1 MALAGTALLLLLPVL
16 LLVAIAIRLE
26 SKGPILFS
34 QVRYGWD
41 NRPFRVYKFRSMWMH
56 MSDARGTKQARKD
69 DPRVTP
75 LGAFLR
81 KTNIDELPQLWNVIK
96 GDMSLVG
103 PRPHAVGTMAGGMLY
118 EDLVPFYFKRHRVRP
133 GITGLAQV
141 QAIAVR
147 RWIPKVRPH
156 AGAPGC
162 RLLPQKQPGDGYR
175 HPCQDYAAGSA
186 GARNRFLMSAPD
198 LASGAACFAP
208 DNPLCPGA
216 GPGREREWD
225 RHRSA

>member
-1 MALAGTALLLLLPVL
+1 MSRSITASWLPHASTRASARYPRLQLTPKLMFDMTLAALALLLLLPVL

-26 SKGPILFS
+26 SRGPILFS

-56 MSDARGTKQARKD
+56 LSDARGTNQAQKD

-75 LGAFLR
+75 LGAILR

-141 QAIAVR
+141 QGYRGPTVDPESARMRVRLDIAYCRRNSLAMDIAILAKTVR
-147 RWIPKVRPH
+147 REV
-156 AGAPGC
+156 
-162 RLLPQKQPGDGYR
+162 L
-175 HPCQDYAAGSA
+175 
-186 GARNRFLMSAPD
+186 
-198 LASGAACFAP
+198 
-208 DNPLCPGA
+208 
-216 GPGREREWD
+216 GRGTGF
-225 RHRSA
+225 

>member
-1 MALAGTALLLLLPVL
+1 MSRSITASWFPHPSTRARRVSRPRLQVTPKLIFDMAAAAVALLLLLPL
-16 LLVAIAIRLE
+16 LILVAIAIRLE
-26 SKGPILFS
+26 SRGPILFS

-56 MSDARGTKQARKD
+56 MSDARGTKQAQKD

-81 KTNIDELPQLWNVIK
+81 KTNIDELPQLLNVIK

-103 PRPHAVGTMAGGMLY
+103 PRPHAVGTLAGGMLY

-141 QAIAVR
+141 QGYRGPTVDPESARMRVRLDIAYCRRNSLAMDIAILAKTVR
-147 RWIPKVRPH
+147 REI
-156 AGAPGC
+156 
-162 RLLPQKQPGDGYR
+162 L
-175 HPCQDYAAGSA
+175 
-186 GARNRFLMSAPD
+186 
-198 LASGAACFAP
+198 
-208 DNPLCPGA
+208 
-216 GPGREREWD
+216 GRGTGF
-225 RHRSA
+225 

>member
-1 MALAGTALLLLLPVL
+1 MSRTITASWIAHSAAPSRPPLQLTPKLVFDVTLASAALLILLPAL
-16 LLVAIAIRLE
+16 LLVAIAIKLE
-26 SKGPILFS
+26 SRGPILFS

-56 MSDARGTKQARKD
+56 MSDARGTKQAQKD

-81 KTNIDELPQLWNVIK
+81 KANIDELPQLWNVIK

-141 QAIAVR
+141 QGYRGPTVDPESARMRVRLDVAYCRRNSLAMDIAILAKTVR
-147 RWIPKVRPH
+147 REV
-156 AGAPGC
+156 
-162 RLLPQKQPGDGYR
+162 L
-175 HPCQDYAAGSA
+175 
-186 GARNRFLMSAPD
+186 
-198 LASGAACFAP
+198 
-208 DNPLCPGA
+208 
-216 GPGREREWD
+216 GRGTGF
-225 RHRSA
+225 

>member
-1 MALAGTALLLLLPVL
+1 MSRSITASWIPQSSTSSPLHLQVTPKLIFDMAAATAALLVLLPVL

-26 SKGPILFS
+26 SRGPILFS

-56 MSDARGTKQARKD
+56 MSDARGTKQAQKD

-75 LGAFLR
+75 LGAILR
-81 KTNIDELPQLWNVIK
+81 KTNIDELPQLWNVIR

-141 QAIAVR
+141 Q
-147 RWIPKVRPH
+147 
-156 AGAPGC
+156 
-162 RLLPQKQPGDGYR
+162 GYR
-175 HPCQDYAAGSA
+175 GPTVDPESA
-186 GARNRFLMSAPD
+186 RMRVRLDIAYCRRNS
-198 LASGAACFAP
+198 LAMDIAILAKTVRQE
-208 DNPLCPGA
+208 LL
-216 GPGREREWD
+216 GRGTGF
-225 RHRSA
+225 